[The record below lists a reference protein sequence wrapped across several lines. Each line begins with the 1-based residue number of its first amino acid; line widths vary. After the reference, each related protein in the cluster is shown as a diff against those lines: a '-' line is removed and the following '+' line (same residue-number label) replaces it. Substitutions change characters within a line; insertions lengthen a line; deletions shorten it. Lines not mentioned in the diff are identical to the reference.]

1 MKKSK
6 NNKWKI
12 KELKENF
19 EQEFN
24 LLLKTS
30 FVDFTSIKDQI
41 KYFSNYDI
49 FLFSDSNIWSG
60 MMPLIQEFII
70 VQNEIIS
77 TKTEKDNSFNKIVG
91 LIVGENLTGS
101 RKFKIH

>member
-1 MKKSK
+1 
-6 NNKWKI
+6 
-12 KELKENF
+12 
-19 EQEFN
+19 
-24 LLLKTS
+24 
-30 FVDFTSIKDQI
+30 
-41 KYFSNYDI
+41 
-49 FLFSDSNIWSG
+49 